1 MVIGT
6 DLRSLATVLTALFVG
21 VAATLVGCATSG
33 GPIAVSDI
41 KTVTG
46 TWEGIVYP
54 TSELDPYRVT
64 LTIRDDGTF
73 EVVSAPRQVI
83 GTASGK
89 GTIVIRDGRLIFESE
104 KGGRGVARLS
114 EDRAGNRTMMVDA
127 TLSDNSTVSA
137 QLSPTK

>member
-1 MVIGT
+1 
-6 DLRSLATVLTALFVG
+6 
-21 VAATLVGCATSG
+21 
-33 GPIAVSDI
+33 
-41 KTVTG
+41 
-46 TWEGIVYP
+46 VYP
-54 TSELDPYRVT
+54 NSELDPYRVT

-73 EVVSAPRQVI
+73 EVVSVARQVV

-89 GTIVIRDGRLIFESE
+89 GTVVIRDGRLFFESE
-104 KGGRGVARLS
+104 KGGRGMARLL